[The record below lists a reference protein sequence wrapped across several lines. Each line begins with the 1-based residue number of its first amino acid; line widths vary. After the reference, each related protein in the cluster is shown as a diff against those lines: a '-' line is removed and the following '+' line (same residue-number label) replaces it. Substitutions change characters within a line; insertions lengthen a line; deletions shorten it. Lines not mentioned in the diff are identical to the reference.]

1 MAQMYNWGL
10 ATYYGRMQQRP
21 IQIQQSTKIPNHN
34 HQQKFTPNWYK
45 DRVWLTTVS
54 LM

>member
-21 IQIQQSTKIPNHN
+21 IQYNKAQRYQTITINKNLHLIGTKTE
-34 HQQKFTPNWYK
+34 FG
-45 DRVWLTTVS
+45 
-54 LM
+54 